1 MFAAARAR
9 LRSHHEF
16 TLSHPH
22 PALTHLPRSSL
33 PPRVRSSLSSPTRP
47 SLLLTRLQHSSP
59 SPSTSSSSSPFST
72 SSSAGS
78 YARSVII
85 KLLQNIGSRSEVE
98 QYLKFY
104 AAVDTPKF
112 AVIKVGGGIINDE
125 LDTLAS
131 SLAFLA
137 DVGLLPVVIHG
148 AGPQLNDALKKQ
160 GITSDYIGGMRI
172 TTPEILRT
180 ARQVFLDANLKIIK
194 ALEDKGTRARP
205 IVSGVF
211 AAEFLDAA
219 QYQYVGQVTGVDT
232 SSVHHALSSG
242 CVPVLTCMGE
252 SASGQR
258 LNINADV
265 AAQEL
270 AKALKPVK
278 IIYLSQNG
286 GIGDEHD
293 RLMPVIDLDTDYER
307 LMVQPWFRHGNRLK
321 LKEIK
326 TLLDQ
331 LPISSSV
338 AITSAA
344 NLPKELFT
352 HRGSGTLV
360 KRSEKIHCY
369 TSLNEIDREQ
379 LTALIETSFSG
390 RLHAGYLDQL
400 KPHIHRIY
408 LSESYRAVAIITQ
421 DRADPSAVP
430 YLDKFAVAKSS
441 QSEGTGQALWTVL
454 RRDIPSLFW
463 RSRRSNPINPWYFE
477 HSDGGLVSEP
487 WVIFWS
493 VTALHC
499 TPAYN
504 TTGLCCIANLPYPL
518 CRRCLGMG

>member
-1 MFAAARAR
+1 MLAAARSR
-9 LRSHHEF
+9 LPSHALKLAN
-16 TLSHPH
+16 TRRLLPLTPLTSTSSH
-22 PALTHLPRSSL
+22 LLP
-33 PPRVRSSLSSPTRP
+33 SSLSSLLPLPNAFSPLTRHASSISSPP
-47 SLLLTRLQHSSP
+47 SLLP
-59 SPSTSSSSSPFST
+59 SPPSSHPSS
-72 SSSAGS
+72 
-78 YARSVII
+78 ARSVII

-104 AAVDTPKF
+104 SAVDAPKF
-112 AVIKVGGGIINDE
+112 AVIKVGGGIIQDE

-131 SLAFLA
+131 SLSFLS

-148 AGPQLNDALKKQ
+148 AGPQLNDALKRQ
-160 GITSDYIGGMRI
+160 SITSDYIGGMRI
-172 TTPEILRT
+172 TTPDILRT
-180 ARQVFLDANLKIIK
+180 ARQVFHDANLKIVK

-211 AAEFLDAA
+211 AAELLDQAR
-219 QYQYVGQVTGVDT
+219 YQYVGQVTGVDT
-232 SSVHHALSSG
+232 SAVHHALASG
-242 CVPVLTCMGE
+242 SVPVLTCMGE

-293 RLMPVIDLDTDYER
+293 KLMPLIDLDTDYER

-331 LPISSSV
+331 LPMSSSV
-338 AITSAA
+338 SITSAA
-344 NLPKELFT
+344 NLPRELFT

-360 KRSEKIHCY
+360 KRSERIQCY
-369 TSLNEIDREQ
+369 TSLHEIDREK
-379 LTALIETSFSG
+379 LTALIETSFAG
-390 RLHAGYLDQL
+390 RLSPAYLDAL

-408 LSESYRAVAIITQ
+408 LSDSYRAIAIITK
-421 DRADPSAVP
+421 DRNDPHAVP

-441 QSEGTGQALWTVL
+441 QSEGTGQALWQVL
-454 RRDIPSLFW
+454 RRDIPALFW
-463 RSRRSNPINPWYFE
+463 RSRRSNPYQPVV
-477 HSDGGLVSEP
+477 LR
-487 WVIFWS
+487 
-493 VTALHC
+493 AQ
-499 TPAYN
+499 
-504 TTGLCCIANLPYPL
+504 
-518 CRRCLGMG
+518 RRGVGE